1 MSYTELTVWTRGI
14 IMDKEGRDIVNSI
27 SASARQEG
35 KYAQAMENYVDN
47 PDRTNCPTR
56 KYCRVSDSV
65 LENELTYENE
75 HPNIVVLVEGTMVKG
90 WDYMRGMPP
99 GGTLVINTHYTPD
112 YMIRFV
118 PGAER
123 LAQLVCVDAA
133 KLADH
138 KWLYYRLGQLGLD
151 RLSTEGAAERNKD
164 IAPDIAA
171 PLIAA
176 VVKATG
182 VVKRETIQPMIA
194 NKKAFEMALNELHI
208 LPLNQWPRRKDH
220 MSTKG
225 TRIPDWLTVPFAGIT
240 PAPTQEKGQDLF
252 PTGNWR
258 SIRPVYRDKLP
269 PCNNACGTNEKI
281 QGYLD
286 LVKRGKYLDAYALIK
301 EDMPFPSVT
310 GRVCYH
316 PCEQA
321 CNRGQYDEAI
331 SIRAVERFLG
341 DLGQA
346 LPRDVVKP
354 GKPNGKTVAVVG
366 SGPAGHSAAYQL
378 ARLGYKVT
386 ILEKSPKAGGLNRGG
401 IPDWVL
407 PQHVLDRE
415 IERLVELGV
424 TIKTNV
430 EAGKD
435 ITWDDLKKNYDA
447 CVLAVGLTEPNSVRA
462 EGENKDGV
470 IYGLPFLRDIG
481 MGTSKVKLGSRVAVI
496 GGGNTAIDCARE
508 ALRQGAVEVTMITV
522 ESNPQEMPCVPEDL
536 HDMVEEGVELL
547 HGRAMTAAIGNG
559 KVEALHLYP
568 ARFSGAINASPITVN
583 KEAPVV
589 RFAVDNVIIA
599 IGQRAALGWLPPEF
613 KNERGT
619 IKIDRFGRLGD
630 TNFFAAG
637 DVVQLGSGQ
646 PLMVVN
652 AVGDGKR
659 VAFNLDKAL
668 RGEPLQPRKI
678 PVDVIMDLNRMNMT
692 YFPHFPRVKQSMLN
706 PTSRRK
712 TQEEVI
718 QSFTEEQA
726 IEEASRCFSCGTCN
740 ACDNCYLV
748 CPEPCIVRSARSNGL
763 YKILVD
769 YCKGCRVCIEE
780 CPTGCLEGV
789 PELDFDT
796 GVVRMD
802 TAFAISPGLHGRQA
816 QELVNL
822 ASRPAKEI

>member
-1 MSYTELTVWTRGI
+1 
-14 IMDKEGRDIVNSI
+14 
-27 SASARQEG
+27 
-35 KYAQAMENYVDN
+35 
-47 PDRTNCPTR
+47 
-56 KYCRVSDSV
+56 
-65 LENELTYENE
+65 
-75 HPNIVVLVEGTMVKG
+75 
-90 WDYMRGMPP
+90 
-99 GGTLVINTHYTPD
+99 
-112 YMIRFV
+112 
-118 PGAER
+118 
-123 LAQLVCVDAA
+123 
-133 KLADH
+133 
-138 KWLYYRLGQLGLD
+138 
-151 RLSTEGAAERNKD
+151 
-164 IAPDIAA
+164 
-171 PLIAA
+171 
-176 VVKATG
+176 
-182 VVKRETIQPMIA
+182 
-194 NKKAFEMALNELHI
+194 
-208 LPLNQWPRRKDH
+208 

-225 TRIPDWLTVPFAGIT
+225 THIPDWLTIPFAGIT
-240 PAPTQEKGQDLF
+240 PAPSQEKGQDLF

-258 SIRPVYRDKLP
+258 SLRPVYRDKMP

-316 PCEQA
+316 PCERA

-346 LPRDVVKP
+346 LARDVVRP
-354 GKPNGKTVAVVG
+354 GKPNGKKVGVVG

-415 IERLVELGV
+415 IERLIELGI
-424 TIKTNV
+424 TIKTNTDV
-430 EAGKD
+430 GKD
-435 ITWDDLKKNYDA
+435 VTWDDLKKNYDA

-470 IYGLPFLRDIG
+470 LYGLPFLRDIG
-481 MGTSKVKLGSRVAVI
+481 MGTSKVKLGARVAVI

-522 ESNPQEMPCVPEDL
+522 EANPKEMPAVAEDL
-536 HDMVEEGVELL
+536 HDMLEEGVELI
-547 HGRAMTAAIGNG
+547 HKRAMTAVLGDG
-559 KVEALHLYP
+559 KVEALLLHP
-568 ARFSGAINASPITVN
+568 AHFAGAINASPIVVN
-583 KEAPVV
+583 REAPAE

-599 IGQRAALGWLPPEF
+599 VGQHASLAWLPKEF

-619 IKIDRFGRLGD
+619 IKADRFGRLGN

-637 DVVQLGSGQ
+637 DIVQLGSGQ

-659 VAFNLDKAL
+659 VAFNLDRLL
-668 RGEPLQPRKI
+668 RGEPLEPRKT

-692 YFPHFPRVKQSMLN
+692 YFPHFPRVRQAML
-706 PTSRRK
+706 PRTSRHK
-712 TQEEVI
+712 TQDEVI
-718 QSFTEEQA
+718 QSFTEKQA
-726 IEEASRCFSCGTCN
+726 VEEASRCFSCGTCN

-748 CPEPCIVRSARSNGL
+748 CPEPCIVRSERSNGL
-763 YKILVD
+763 YKILVN

-802 TAFAISPGLHGRQA
+802 TAFAITPGLHGRQA
-816 QELVNL
+816 QELLNL
-822 ASRPAKEI
+822 GSRPAKEI

>member
-1 MSYTELTVWTRGI
+1 
-14 IMDKEGRDIVNSI
+14 
-27 SASARQEG
+27 
-35 KYAQAMENYVDN
+35 
-47 PDRTNCPTR
+47 
-56 KYCRVSDSV
+56 
-65 LENELTYENE
+65 
-75 HPNIVVLVEGTMVKG
+75 
-90 WDYMRGMPP
+90 
-99 GGTLVINTHYTPD
+99 
-112 YMIRFV
+112 
-118 PGAER
+118 
-123 LAQLVCVDAA
+123 
-133 KLADH
+133 
-138 KWLYYRLGQLGLD
+138 
-151 RLSTEGAAERNKD
+151 
-164 IAPDIAA
+164 
-171 PLIAA
+171 
-176 VVKATG
+176 
-182 VVKRETIQPMIA
+182 
-194 NKKAFEMALNELHI
+194 
-208 LPLNQWPRRKDH
+208 

-225 TRIPDWLTVPFAGIT
+225 THIPEWLNVPFAGIT
-240 PAPTQEKGQDLF
+240 PAPSQEKGQDLF

-258 SIRPVYRDKLP
+258 AIRPVYRDKLP

-341 DLGQA
+341 DMGQA
-346 LPRDVVKP
+346 LKHDVVKP
-354 GKPNGKTVAVVG
+354 GKPNGKKVAVIG

-407 PQHVLDRE
+407 PQAVLDRE
-415 IERLVELGV
+415 IERLVELG
-424 TIKTNV
+424 IEIRTNV
-430 EAGKD
+430 EVGKD
-435 ITWDDLKKNYDA
+435 VTLDDLKKNYDA
-447 CVLAVGLTEPNSVRA
+447 TVFAVGLTESNSARA
-462 EGENKDGV
+462 EGEDKAGV
-470 IYGLPFLRDIG
+470 IFGLPFLRDIG
-481 MGTSKVKLGSRVAVI
+481 MGTSKVKLGARVAVI

-508 ALRQGAVEVTMITV
+508 ALRQGAAEVTMITV
-522 ESNPQEMPCVPEDL
+522 EGNRQEMPASPEDL
-536 HDMVEEGVELL
+536 HDMLEEGVELM
-547 HGRAMTAAIGNG
+547 HGKAMTAVLGEG
-559 KVEALHLYP
+559 KVEALQLHP
-568 ARFSGAINASPITVN
+568 ARFTGKINASPIAIDRET
-583 KEAPVV
+583 KAE

-599 IGQRAALGWLPPEF
+599 VGQKAKLDWMPAEF
-613 KNERGT
+613 KTERGT
-619 IKIDRFGRLGD
+619 IKIDEFGRIGN

-659 VAFNLDKAL
+659 VAFNLDKVL
-668 RGEPLQPRKI
+668 NNVPLEPRTVPI
-678 PVDVIMDLNRMNMT
+678 DVIVDLNRMNMT
-692 YFPHFPRVKQSMLN
+692 YFPHFPRVQQSMLA
-706 PTSRRK
+706 PMARK
-712 TQEEVI
+712 STQQEVI
-718 QSFTEEQA
+718 LAYSEEQA
-726 IEEASRCFSCGTCN
+726 TMEAARCFSCGTCN

-748 CPEPCIVRSARSNGL
+748 CPEPCIVRSVRSNGL

-802 TAFAISPGLHGRQA
+802 TAFAITQGLHGRQA
-816 QELVNL
+816 EELRNL
-822 ASRPAKEI
+822 SDRPAKSV

>member
-1 MSYTELTVWTRGI
+1 
-14 IMDKEGRDIVNSI
+14 
-27 SASARQEG
+27 
-35 KYAQAMENYVDN
+35 
-47 PDRTNCPTR
+47 
-56 KYCRVSDSV
+56 
-65 LENELTYENE
+65 
-75 HPNIVVLVEGTMVKG
+75 
-90 WDYMRGMPP
+90 
-99 GGTLVINTHYTPD
+99 
-112 YMIRFV
+112 
-118 PGAER
+118 
-123 LAQLVCVDAA
+123 
-133 KLADH
+133 
-138 KWLYYRLGQLGLD
+138 
-151 RLSTEGAAERNKD
+151 
-164 IAPDIAA
+164 
-171 PLIAA
+171 
-176 VVKATG
+176 
-182 VVKRETIQPMIA
+182 
-194 NKKAFEMALNELHI
+194 
-208 LPLNQWPRRKDH
+208 

-225 TRIPDWLTVPFAGIT
+225 TRIPEWLTVPFAGIT

-316 PCEQA
+316 PCETA

-346 LPRDVVKP
+346 LQRDVVKP
-354 GKPNGKTVAVVG
+354 GKPNGKKVAVVG

-407 PQHVLDRE
+407 PQDVLDRE
-415 IERLVELGV
+415 IERLIELGIA
-424 TIKTNV
+424 IKTNTEV
-430 EAGKD
+430 GKD
-435 ITWDDLKKNYDA
+435 VSWDSLKKDYDA
-447 CVLAVGLTEPNSVRA
+447 VVLAVGLTEPNSVRA
-462 EGENKDGV
+462 EGENKQGV

-481 MGTSKVKLGSRVAVI
+481 MGTSKVKLGARVAVV

-522 ESNPQEMPCVPEDL
+522 EGNPKEMPCVPEDL
-536 HDMVEEGVELL
+536 HDMLEEGVELI
-547 HGRAMTAAIGNG
+547 HGRAVTAVLGNG
-559 KVEALHLYP
+559 KVETLQLHP
-568 ARFSGAINASPITVN
+568 AKFSGAINASPITIN
-583 KEAPVV
+583 KDVAAEK
-589 RFAVDNVIIA
+589 FAVDNVIIA
-599 IGQRAALGWLPPEF
+599 VGQHASLTWLPAEF
-613 KNERGT
+613 KTERGS

-637 DVVQLGSGQ
+637 DIVQLGSGQ

-668 RGEPLQPRKI
+668 RGEALEPRKI
-678 PVDVIMDLNRMNMT
+678 AIDVIVDLNRMNMT
-692 YFPHFPRVKQSMLN
+692 YFPHFPRVKQDMLN
-706 PTSRRK
+706 PTSRKK
-712 TQEEVI
+712 TQDEVI
-718 QSFTEEQA
+718 LAFTEEQA
-726 IEEASRCFSCGTCN
+726 VEEAGRCFSCGTCN

-748 CPEPCIVRSARSNGL
+748 CPEPCIARSDRSNGL

-789 PELDFDT
+789 PELDFDA

-802 TAFAISPGLHGRQA
+802 TAFAITPGLHGRQA
-816 QELVNL
+816 QELANL
-822 ASRPAKEI
+822 ASRPAKEL

>member
-1 MSYTELTVWTRGI
+1 
-14 IMDKEGRDIVNSI
+14 
-27 SASARQEG
+27 
-35 KYAQAMENYVDN
+35 
-47 PDRTNCPTR
+47 
-56 KYCRVSDSV
+56 
-65 LENELTYENE
+65 
-75 HPNIVVLVEGTMVKG
+75 
-90 WDYMRGMPP
+90 
-99 GGTLVINTHYTPD
+99 
-112 YMIRFV
+112 
-118 PGAER
+118 
-123 LAQLVCVDAA
+123 
-133 KLADH
+133 
-138 KWLYYRLGQLGLD
+138 
-151 RLSTEGAAERNKD
+151 
-164 IAPDIAA
+164 
-171 PLIAA
+171 
-176 VVKATG
+176 
-182 VVKRETIQPMIA
+182 
-194 NKKAFEMALNELHI
+194 
-208 LPLNQWPRRKDH
+208 

-225 TRIPDWLTVPFAGIT
+225 THIPDWLQVPFAGIT
-240 PAPTQEKGQDLF
+240 PAPSQKGQDLF

-258 SIRPVYRDKLP
+258 AIRPVYRDKMP

-321 CNRGQYDEAI
+321 CNRGKYDEAI

-346 LPRDVVKP
+346 LKHDVVKA
-354 GKPNGKTVAVVG
+354 GKPNGKKVAVVG
-366 SGPAGHSAAYQL
+366 SGPAGHSAAYQF
-378 ARLGYKVT
+378 ARLGYAVT
-386 ILEKSPKAGGLNRGG
+386 MFEKSPKAGGLNRGG

-407 PQHVLDRE
+407 PQDVLDRE
-415 IERLVELGV
+415 IERLAELGV
-424 TIKTNV
+424 TIKTNTEV
-430 EAGKD
+430 GKD
-435 ITWDDLKKNYDA
+435 VTWDTLKKDYDA

-470 IYGLPFLRDIG
+470 LYGLPFLRDIG
-481 MGTSKVKLGSRVAVI
+481 MGTSKVKVGARVAVI

-522 ESNPQEMPCVPEDL
+522 EANKDEMPAVPEDL
-536 HDMVEEGVELL
+536 HDMMEEGVELM
-547 HGRAMTAAIGNG
+547 HGFACTAMLGNG
-559 KVEALHLYP
+559 KVDALQLHP
-568 ARFSGAINASPITVN
+568 AKFSGAINASPIAVD
-583 KEAPVV
+583 KQAPAAK
-589 RFAVDNVIIA
+589 FPVDNVIIA
-599 IGQRAALGWLPPEF
+599 VGQHAALAWLPDEF

-630 TNFFAAG
+630 TMFFAAG
-637 DVVQLGSGQ
+637 DVVQLGAGQ

-659 VAFNLDKAL
+659 VAFNVDKVV
-668 RGEPLQPRKI
+668 RGEPLQERMVSI
-678 PVDVIMDLNRMNMT
+678 DVITDLSRMNMT
-692 YFPHFPRVKQSMLN
+692 YFPKFARVQQDMLK
-706 PTSRRK
+706 PASRKK

-718 QSFTEEQA
+718 QAFSEEQA
-726 IEEASRCFSCGTCN
+726 IEEANRCFSCGTCN

-748 CPEPCIVRSARSNGL
+748 CPEPCIIRSDRSNGL

-802 TAFAISPGLHGRQA
+802 TAFAITQGLHGRQA
-816 QELVNL
+816 EELRKVPEL
-822 ASRPAKEI
+822 PAKDI

>member
-1 MSYTELTVWTRGI
+1 
-14 IMDKEGRDIVNSI
+14 
-27 SASARQEG
+27 
-35 KYAQAMENYVDN
+35 
-47 PDRTNCPTR
+47 
-56 KYCRVSDSV
+56 
-65 LENELTYENE
+65 
-75 HPNIVVLVEGTMVKG
+75 
-90 WDYMRGMPP
+90 
-99 GGTLVINTHYTPD
+99 
-112 YMIRFV
+112 
-118 PGAER
+118 
-123 LAQLVCVDAA
+123 
-133 KLADH
+133 
-138 KWLYYRLGQLGLD
+138 
-151 RLSTEGAAERNKD
+151 
-164 IAPDIAA
+164 
-171 PLIAA
+171 
-176 VVKATG
+176 
-182 VVKRETIQPMIA
+182 
-194 NKKAFEMALNELHI
+194 
-208 LPLNQWPRRKDH
+208 

-225 TRIPDWLTVPFAGIT
+225 TRIPEWLTVPFAGIT

-346 LPRDVVKP
+346 LQRDVVKP
-354 GKPNGKTVAVVG
+354 GKPNGKKVAVVG

-407 PQHVLDRE
+407 PQDVLDRE
-415 IERLVELGV
+415 IERLIELGIA
-424 TIKTNV
+424 IKTNTEV
-430 EAGKD
+430 GKD
-435 ITWDDLKKNYDA
+435 VSWDSLKKDYDA
-447 CVLAVGLTEPNSVRA
+447 VVLAVGLTDPNSVRA
-462 EGENKDGV
+462 EGENKEGV

-481 MGTSKVKLGSRVAVI
+481 MGTSKVKLGPRVAVI

-508 ALRQGAVEVTMITV
+508 ALRQGAVEVTMITI
-522 ESNPQEMPCVPEDL
+522 EGNPQEMPCVPEDF
-536 HDMVEEGVELL
+536 HDMTEEGVELI
-547 HGRAMTAAIGNG
+547 HGRAMTAVLGNG
-559 KVEALHLYP
+559 KVEALQLHP
-568 ARFSGAINASPITVN
+568 AKFSGAINASPITIN
-583 KEAPVV
+583 KDVPAEK
-589 RFAVDNVIIA
+589 FAVDNVIVA
-599 IGQRAALGWLPPEF
+599 VGQHASLAWLPAEF
-613 KNERGT
+613 KSERGT
-619 IKIDRFGRLGD
+619 IKVDRFGRLGD

-637 DVVQLGSGQ
+637 DIVQLGSGQ

-668 RGEPLQPRKI
+668 RGETLEPRKI
-678 PVDVIMDLNRMNMT
+678 AIDVIVDLNRMNMT
-692 YFPHFPRVKQSMLN
+692 YFPHFPRVKQEMLN
-706 PTSRRK
+706 PTSRKK
-712 TQEEVI
+712 TQDEVI
-718 QSFTEEQA
+718 LAFTEEQA
-726 IEEASRCFSCGTCN
+726 VEEASRCFSCGTCN

-748 CPEPCIVRSARSNGL
+748 CPEPCIARSDRSNGL

-789 PELDFDT
+789 PELDFDA

-816 QELVNL
+816 QELANL
-822 ASRPAKEI
+822 ASRPAKEL

>member
-1 MSYTELTVWTRGI
+1 
-14 IMDKEGRDIVNSI
+14 
-27 SASARQEG
+27 
-35 KYAQAMENYVDN
+35 
-47 PDRTNCPTR
+47 
-56 KYCRVSDSV
+56 
-65 LENELTYENE
+65 
-75 HPNIVVLVEGTMVKG
+75 
-90 WDYMRGMPP
+90 
-99 GGTLVINTHYTPD
+99 
-112 YMIRFV
+112 
-118 PGAER
+118 
-123 LAQLVCVDAA
+123 
-133 KLADH
+133 
-138 KWLYYRLGQLGLD
+138 
-151 RLSTEGAAERNKD
+151 
-164 IAPDIAA
+164 
-171 PLIAA
+171 
-176 VVKATG
+176 
-182 VVKRETIQPMIA
+182 
-194 NKKAFEMALNELHI
+194 
-208 LPLNQWPRRKDH
+208 

-225 TRIPDWLTVPFAGIT
+225 TRIPEWLTVPFAGIT

-316 PCEQA
+316 PCETA

-346 LPRDVVKP
+346 LQRDVVKP
-354 GKPNGKTVAVVG
+354 GKPNGKKVAVVG

-378 ARLGYKVT
+378 TRLGYKVT

-407 PQHVLDRE
+407 PQDVLDRE
-415 IERLVELGV
+415 VERLIELGIA
-424 TIKTNV
+424 IKTNTEV
-430 EAGKD
+430 GKD
-435 ITWDDLKKNYDA
+435 VSWDSLKKEYDA
-447 CVLAVGLTEPNSVRA
+447 VVLAVGLTEPNSVRA
-462 EGENKDGV
+462 EGENKQGV

-481 MGTSKVKLGSRVAVI
+481 MGTSKVKLGARVAVI

-522 ESNPQEMPCVPEDL
+522 EGNPKEMPCVPEDF
-536 HDMVEEGVELL
+536 HDMTEEGVELI
-547 HGRAMTAAIGNG
+547 HGRAMTAVLGNG
-559 KVEALHLYP
+559 KVEALELHP
-568 ARFSGAINASPITVN
+568 AKFSGAINASPITIN
-583 KEAPVV
+583 KDVPAEKFP
-589 RFAVDNVIIA
+589 VDNVIVA
-599 IGQRAALGWLPPEF
+599 VGQHASLEWLPAEF
-613 KNERGT
+613 KSERGT
-619 IKIDRFGRLGD
+619 IEADRFGRLGD

-637 DVVQLGSGQ
+637 DIVQLGSGQ

-668 RGEPLQPRKI
+668 RGESLEPRKI
-678 PVDVIMDLNRMNMT
+678 AIDVIVDLNRMNMT
-692 YFPHFPRVKQSMLN
+692 YFPHFPRVKQDMLN
-706 PTSRRK
+706 PASRKK
-712 TQEEVI
+712 TQDEVI
-718 QSFTEEQA
+718 LAFTEEQA
-726 IEEASRCFSCGTCN
+726 VEEAGRCFSCGTCN

-748 CPEPCIVRSARSNGL
+748 CPEPCIARSDRSNGL

-789 PELDFDT
+789 PELDFDA

-816 QELVNL
+816 QELANL
-822 ASRPAKEI
+822 ASRPAKEL

>member
-1 MSYTELTVWTRGI
+1 
-14 IMDKEGRDIVNSI
+14 
-27 SASARQEG
+27 
-35 KYAQAMENYVDN
+35 
-47 PDRTNCPTR
+47 
-56 KYCRVSDSV
+56 
-65 LENELTYENE
+65 
-75 HPNIVVLVEGTMVKG
+75 
-90 WDYMRGMPP
+90 
-99 GGTLVINTHYTPD
+99 
-112 YMIRFV
+112 
-118 PGAER
+118 
-123 LAQLVCVDAA
+123 
-133 KLADH
+133 
-138 KWLYYRLGQLGLD
+138 
-151 RLSTEGAAERNKD
+151 
-164 IAPDIAA
+164 
-171 PLIAA
+171 
-176 VVKATG
+176 
-182 VVKRETIQPMIA
+182 
-194 NKKAFEMALNELHI
+194 
-208 LPLNQWPRRKDH
+208 

-225 TRIPDWLTVPFAGIT
+225 TRIPEWLTVPFAGIT

-316 PCEQA
+316 PCETA

-346 LPRDVVKP
+346 LQRDVVKP
-354 GKPNGKTVAVVG
+354 GKPNGKKIAVVG

-407 PQHVLDRE
+407 PQNILDRE
-415 IERLVELGV
+415 IERLIELGIA
-424 TIKTNV
+424 IKTNTEV
-430 EAGKD
+430 GKD
-435 ITWDDLKKNYDA
+435 VSWDSLKKDYDA
-447 CVLAVGLTEPNSVRA
+447 VVLAVGLTDPNSVRA

-481 MGTSKVKLGSRVAVI
+481 MGTSKVKLGARVAVI

-522 ESNPQEMPCVPEDL
+522 EGNPKEMPCVPEDL
-536 HDMVEEGVELL
+536 HDMLEEGVELI
-547 HGRAMTAAIGNG
+547 HGRAMTAVLGNG
-559 KVEALHLYP
+559 KVEALQLYP
-568 ARFSGAINASPITVN
+568 AKFSGAINASPIAIN
-583 KEAPVV
+583 KEVAPEK
-589 RFAVDNVIIA
+589 FAVDNVIVA
-599 IGQRAALGWLPPEF
+599 VGQHASLAWLPAEF

-619 IKIDRFGRLGD
+619 IKVDRFGRLGD

-637 DVVQLGSGQ
+637 DIVQLGSGQ

-668 RGEPLQPRKI
+668 RGEALEPRKI
-678 PVDVIMDLNRMNMT
+678 AIDVIVDLNRMNMT
-692 YFPHFPRVKQSMLN
+692 YFPHFPRVKQAMLN
-706 PTSRRK
+706 PTSRKK
-712 TQEEVI
+712 TQDEVI
-718 QSFTEEQA
+718 LAFTEEQA
-726 IEEASRCFSCGTCN
+726 VEEAGRCFSCGTCN

-748 CPEPCIVRSARSNGL
+748 CPEPCIARSDRSNGL

-789 PELDFDT
+789 PELDFDA

-802 TAFAISPGLHGRQA
+802 TAFAITPGLHGRQA
-816 QELVNL
+816 QELATL

>member
-1 MSYTELTVWTRGI
+1 
-14 IMDKEGRDIVNSI
+14 
-27 SASARQEG
+27 
-35 KYAQAMENYVDN
+35 
-47 PDRTNCPTR
+47 
-56 KYCRVSDSV
+56 
-65 LENELTYENE
+65 
-75 HPNIVVLVEGTMVKG
+75 
-90 WDYMRGMPP
+90 
-99 GGTLVINTHYTPD
+99 
-112 YMIRFV
+112 
-118 PGAER
+118 
-123 LAQLVCVDAA
+123 
-133 KLADH
+133 
-138 KWLYYRLGQLGLD
+138 
-151 RLSTEGAAERNKD
+151 
-164 IAPDIAA
+164 
-171 PLIAA
+171 
-176 VVKATG
+176 
-182 VVKRETIQPMIA
+182 
-194 NKKAFEMALNELHI
+194 
-208 LPLNQWPRRKDH
+208 

-225 TRIPDWLTVPFAGIT
+225 TKIPDWLTVPFAGIT

-258 SIRPVYRDKLP
+258 AIRPVYRDKLP

-321 CNRGQYDEAI
+321 CNRGKYDEAI

-346 LPRDVVKP
+346 LTNDVVQA
-354 GKPNGKTVAVVG
+354 GKPNGKKVAVVG

-407 PQHVLDRE
+407 PQNVLDRE
-415 IERLVELGV
+415 IERLKQLGV
-424 TIKTNV
+424 EIKTNCEV
-430 EAGKD
+430 GKD
-435 ITWDDLKKNYDA
+435 VSWDDLKKNYDA

-462 EGENKDGV
+462 EGENKQGV
-470 IYGLPFLRDIG
+470 LYGLPFLRDIG
-481 MGTSKVKLGSRVAVI
+481 MGTSKVKLGARVAVI

-522 ESNPQEMPCVPEDL
+522 EGNPKEMPAVPEDL
-536 HDMVEEGVELL
+536 HDMLEEGVELI
-547 HGRAMTAAIGNG
+547 HGRACVAILGNG
-559 KVEALHLYP
+559 KVEALQLHP
-568 ARFSGAINASPITVN
+568 AKFSGAINASPIN
-583 KEAPVV
+583 IDREAKPEK
-589 RFAVDNVIIA
+589 FAVDNVIIA
-599 IGQRAALGWLPPEF
+599 VGQHASLNWLPAEF
-613 KNERGT
+613 KTERGT
-619 IKIDRFGRLGD
+619 IRIDKFGRLGD

-637 DVVQLGSGQ
+637 DIVQLGSGQ

-659 VAFNLDKAL
+659 VAFNLDKVM
-668 RGEPLQPRKI
+668 RGETLQPRTI
-678 PVDVIMDLNRMNMT
+678 PVDVIFDLNRMNMT
-692 YFPHFPRVKQSMLN
+692 YFPHFPRVQQELLPPK
-706 PTSRRK
+706 TRKK
-712 TQEEVI
+712 TQDEVI
-718 QSFTEEQA
+718 QAFTEEQA
-726 IEEASRCFSCGTCN
+726 VEEANRCFSCGTCN

-748 CPEPCIVRSARSNGL
+748 CPEPCIARPERSNGL

-816 QELVNL
+816 DQLKHLDERAPKN
-822 ASRPAKEI
+822 I

>member
-1 MSYTELTVWTRGI
+1 
-14 IMDKEGRDIVNSI
+14 
-27 SASARQEG
+27 
-35 KYAQAMENYVDN
+35 
-47 PDRTNCPTR
+47 
-56 KYCRVSDSV
+56 
-65 LENELTYENE
+65 
-75 HPNIVVLVEGTMVKG
+75 
-90 WDYMRGMPP
+90 
-99 GGTLVINTHYTPD
+99 
-112 YMIRFV
+112 
-118 PGAER
+118 
-123 LAQLVCVDAA
+123 
-133 KLADH
+133 
-138 KWLYYRLGQLGLD
+138 
-151 RLSTEGAAERNKD
+151 
-164 IAPDIAA
+164 
-171 PLIAA
+171 
-176 VVKATG
+176 
-182 VVKRETIQPMIA
+182 
-194 NKKAFEMALNELHI
+194 
-208 LPLNQWPRRKDH
+208 

-225 TRIPDWLTVPFAGIT
+225 THIPDWLTVPFAGIT

-258 SIRPVYRDKLP
+258 AIRPVYRDKLP

-321 CNRGQYDEAI
+321 CNRGKYDEAI

-346 LPRDVVKP
+346 LTNDVVKP
-354 GKPNGKTVAVVG
+354 GKPNGKKVAVVG

-407 PQHVLDRE
+407 PQNVLDRE
-415 IERLVELGV
+415 IERLQQLGIE
-424 TIKTNV
+424 IKTNTEV
-430 EAGKD
+430 GKD
-435 ITWDDLKKNYDA
+435 VSWDDLKKNYDA
-447 CVLAVGLTEPNSVRA
+447 CVLAVGLTEPNSIRA
-462 EGENKDGV
+462 EGENKEGV
-470 IYGLPFLRDIG
+470 LYGLPFLRDIG
-481 MGTSKVKLGSRVAVI
+481 MGASKVKLGARVAVI

-522 ESNPQEMPCVPEDL
+522 EGSQKEMPAVPEDL
-536 HDMVEEGVELL
+536 HDMLQEGVELI
-547 HGRAMTAAIGNG
+547 HGRACIAILGNG
-559 KVEALHLYP
+559 KVEALHLHP
-568 ARFSGAINASPITVN
+568 AKFEGAVNASPIKVDRDA
-583 KEAPVV
+583 KPEK
-589 RFAVDNVIIA
+589 FAVDNVIIA
-599 IGQRAALGWLPPEF
+599 VGQRSSLNWLPAEF

-619 IKIDRFGRLGD
+619 IKIDKFGRLGD

-637 DVVQLGSGQ
+637 DIVQLGSGQ

-659 VAFNLDKAL
+659 VAFNLDKVI
-668 RGEPLQPRKI
+668 RGEKLQARTI
-678 PVDVIMDLNRMNMT
+678 PVDVIFDLNRMNMT
-692 YFPHFPRVKQSMLN
+692 YFPHFPREQQELL
-706 PTSRRK
+706 PPASRKK
-712 TQEEVI
+712 TQDEVI
-718 QSFTEEQA
+718 QALTEEQA
-726 IEEASRCFSCGTCN
+726 VEEANRCFSCGTCN

-748 CPEPCIVRSARSNGL
+748 CPEPCIARPERSNGL

-802 TAFAISPGLHGRQA
+802 TAFAISQGLHGRQA
-816 QELVNL
+816 DQLKHLEEV
-822 ASRPAKEI
+822 PAKNI

>member
-1 MSYTELTVWTRGI
+1 
-14 IMDKEGRDIVNSI
+14 
-27 SASARQEG
+27 
-35 KYAQAMENYVDN
+35 
-47 PDRTNCPTR
+47 
-56 KYCRVSDSV
+56 
-65 LENELTYENE
+65 
-75 HPNIVVLVEGTMVKG
+75 
-90 WDYMRGMPP
+90 
-99 GGTLVINTHYTPD
+99 
-112 YMIRFV
+112 
-118 PGAER
+118 
-123 LAQLVCVDAA
+123 
-133 KLADH
+133 
-138 KWLYYRLGQLGLD
+138 
-151 RLSTEGAAERNKD
+151 
-164 IAPDIAA
+164 
-171 PLIAA
+171 
-176 VVKATG
+176 
-182 VVKRETIQPMIA
+182 
-194 NKKAFEMALNELHI
+194 
-208 LPLNQWPRRKDH
+208 

-225 TRIPDWLTVPFAGIT
+225 TRIPDWLNVPFAGIT
-240 PAPTQEKGQDLF
+240 PAPSQDKGQDLF

-258 SIRPVYRDKLP
+258 AIRPVYRDKLP

-346 LPRDVVKP
+346 LAHDVVKA
-354 GKPNGKTVAVVG
+354 GTPNGKKVAVVG

-378 ARLGYKVT
+378 ARLGYAVT

-407 PQHVLDRE
+407 PAHVLDRE
-415 IERLVELGV
+415 IERLVELGI

-430 EAGKD
+430 EIGKD
-435 ITWDDLKKNYDA
+435 VTWGDLKKNYDA
-447 CVLAVGLTEPNSVRA
+447 VVLAVGLIESNSARA
-462 EGENKDGV
+462 EGENKAGV
-470 IYGLPFLRDIG
+470 IFGLPFLRDIG
-481 MGTSKVKLGSRVAVI
+481 MGTSKVKLGARVVVI

-522 ESNPQEMPCVPEDL
+522 EGGPKEMPAVPEDL

-547 HGRAMTAAIGNG
+547 HGRAMTAVLGNG
-559 KVEALHLYP
+559 KVEALQLHP
-568 ARFSGAINASPITVN
+568 ARFAGAINASPIVIDRET
-583 KEAPVV
+583 KAE
-589 RFAVDNVIIA
+589 RFAADNVIIA
-599 IGQRAALGWLPPEF
+599 VGQRPSLGWLPDEF
-613 KNERGT
+613 KTERGT
-619 IKIDRFGRLGD
+619 IKTDKFGRLGN
-630 TNFFAAG
+630 TNIFAAG
-637 DVVQLGSGQ
+637 DVVQLGMGQ

-659 VAFNLDKAL
+659 AAFNLDKVL
-668 RGEPLQPRKI
+668 RGEALQPRSI
-678 PVDVIMDLNRMNMT
+678 PIDVIVDLNRMNMT
-692 YFPHFPRVKQSMLN
+692 YFPHFPRVQQALLP

-712 TQEEVI
+712 TQDEVI
-718 QSFTEEQA
+718 LAYSEEQA
-726 IEEASRCFSCGTCN
+726 VEEASRCFSCGTCN

-748 CPEPCIVRSARSNGL
+748 CPEPCIVRSTRSNGL

-816 QELVNL
+816 EELRNL
-822 ASRPAKEI
+822 ADRPAKSI

>member
-1 MSYTELTVWTRGI
+1 
-14 IMDKEGRDIVNSI
+14 
-27 SASARQEG
+27 
-35 KYAQAMENYVDN
+35 
-47 PDRTNCPTR
+47 
-56 KYCRVSDSV
+56 
-65 LENELTYENE
+65 
-75 HPNIVVLVEGTMVKG
+75 
-90 WDYMRGMPP
+90 
-99 GGTLVINTHYTPD
+99 
-112 YMIRFV
+112 
-118 PGAER
+118 
-123 LAQLVCVDAA
+123 
-133 KLADH
+133 
-138 KWLYYRLGQLGLD
+138 
-151 RLSTEGAAERNKD
+151 
-164 IAPDIAA
+164 
-171 PLIAA
+171 
-176 VVKATG
+176 
-182 VVKRETIQPMIA
+182 
-194 NKKAFEMALNELHI
+194 
-208 LPLNQWPRRKDH
+208 

-225 TRIPDWLTVPFAGIT
+225 TRIPEWLTVPFAGIT

-316 PCEQA
+316 PCETA

-346 LPRDVVKP
+346 LQRDVVKP
-354 GKPNGKTVAVVG
+354 GKPNGKKVAVVG

-407 PQHVLDRE
+407 PQDVLDRE
-415 IERLVELGV
+415 IERLIELGIA
-424 TIKTNV
+424 IKTNTEV
-430 EAGKD
+430 GKD
-435 ITWDDLKKNYDA
+435 VSWDSLKKDYDA
-447 CVLAVGLTEPNSVRA
+447 VVLAVGLTEPNSVRA
-462 EGENKDGV
+462 EGENKQGV

-481 MGTSKVKLGSRVAVI
+481 MGTSKVKLGARVAVI

-522 ESNPQEMPCVPEDL
+522 EGNPKEMPCVPEDL
-536 HDMVEEGVELL
+536 HDMLEEGVELI
-547 HGRAMTAAIGNG
+547 HGKAVTAVLGNG
-559 KVEALHLYP
+559 KVEALQLHP
-568 ARFSGAINASPITVN
+568 AKFSGAINASPITIN
-583 KEAPVV
+583 KEVAAEK
-589 RFAVDNVIIA
+589 FTVDNVIIA
-599 IGQRAALGWLPPEF
+599 VGQHSSLAWLPAEF
-613 KNERGT
+613 KTERGS

-637 DVVQLGSGQ
+637 DIVQLGSGQ

-668 RGEPLQPRKI
+668 RGEALEPRKI
-678 PVDVIMDLNRMNMT
+678 AIDVIVDLNRMNMT
-692 YFPHFPRVKQSMLN
+692 YFPHFPRVKQDMLN
-706 PTSRRK
+706 PTSRKK
-712 TQEEVI
+712 TQDEVI
-718 QSFTEEQA
+718 LAFTEEQA
-726 IEEASRCFSCGTCN
+726 VEEAGRCFSCGTCN

-748 CPEPCIVRSARSNGL
+748 CPEPCIARSDRSNGL

-789 PELDFDT
+789 PELDFDA

-802 TAFAISPGLHGRQA
+802 TAFAITPGLHGRQA
-816 QELVNL
+816 QELANL
-822 ASRPAKEI
+822 ASRPAKEL

>member
-1 MSYTELTVWTRGI
+1 
-14 IMDKEGRDIVNSI
+14 
-27 SASARQEG
+27 
-35 KYAQAMENYVDN
+35 
-47 PDRTNCPTR
+47 
-56 KYCRVSDSV
+56 
-65 LENELTYENE
+65 
-75 HPNIVVLVEGTMVKG
+75 
-90 WDYMRGMPP
+90 
-99 GGTLVINTHYTPD
+99 
-112 YMIRFV
+112 
-118 PGAER
+118 
-123 LAQLVCVDAA
+123 
-133 KLADH
+133 
-138 KWLYYRLGQLGLD
+138 
-151 RLSTEGAAERNKD
+151 
-164 IAPDIAA
+164 
-171 PLIAA
+171 
-176 VVKATG
+176 
-182 VVKRETIQPMIA
+182 
-194 NKKAFEMALNELHI
+194 
-208 LPLNQWPRRKDH
+208 

-225 TRIPDWLTVPFAGIT
+225 TRIPEWLTVPFAGIT

-316 PCEQA
+316 PCETA

-346 LPRDVVKP
+346 LQRDVVKP
-354 GKPNGKTVAVVG
+354 GKPNGKKVAVIG

-407 PQHVLDRE
+407 PQDVLDRE
-415 IERLVELGV
+415 IERLIELGIA
-424 TIKTNV
+424 IKTNTEV
-430 EAGKD
+430 GKD
-435 ITWDDLKKNYDA
+435 VSWDSLKKDYDA
-447 CVLAVGLTEPNSVRA
+447 VVLAVGLTEPNSVRA
-462 EGENKDGV
+462 EGENKAGV

-481 MGTSKVKLGSRVAVI
+481 MGTSKVKLGARVAVI

-522 ESNPQEMPCVPEDL
+522 EGNPKEMPCVPEDL
-536 HDMVEEGVELL
+536 HDMLEEGVELI
-547 HGRAMTAAIGNG
+547 HGKAMTAVLGNG
-559 KVEALHLYP
+559 KVEALQLYP
-568 ARFSGAINASPITVN
+568 AKFSGAINASPITIN
-583 KEAPVV
+583 KEVAAEK
-589 RFAVDNVIIA
+589 FAVDNVIVA
-599 IGQRAALGWLPPEF
+599 VGQHASLAWLPAEF
-613 KNERGT
+613 KTERGT
-619 IKIDRFGRLGD
+619 INVDRFGRLGN

-637 DVVQLGSGQ
+637 DIVQLGSGQ

-668 RGEPLQPRKI
+668 RGEALEPRKI
-678 PVDVIMDLNRMNMT
+678 AIDVIVDLNRMNMT
-692 YFPHFPRVKQSMLN
+692 YFPHFPRVKQDMLN
-706 PTSRRK
+706 PTSRKK
-712 TQEEVI
+712 TQDEVI
-718 QSFTEEQA
+718 LAFTEEQA
-726 IEEASRCFSCGTCN
+726 VEEAGRCFSCGTCN

-748 CPEPCIVRSARSNGL
+748 CPEPCIVRSDRSNGL

-789 PELDFDT
+789 PELDFDA

-802 TAFAISPGLHGRQA
+802 TAFAITPGLHGRQA
-816 QELVNL
+816 QELANL
-822 ASRPAKEI
+822 ASRPAKEF

>member
-1 MSYTELTVWTRGI
+1 
-14 IMDKEGRDIVNSI
+14 
-27 SASARQEG
+27 
-35 KYAQAMENYVDN
+35 
-47 PDRTNCPTR
+47 
-56 KYCRVSDSV
+56 
-65 LENELTYENE
+65 
-75 HPNIVVLVEGTMVKG
+75 
-90 WDYMRGMPP
+90 
-99 GGTLVINTHYTPD
+99 
-112 YMIRFV
+112 
-118 PGAER
+118 
-123 LAQLVCVDAA
+123 
-133 KLADH
+133 
-138 KWLYYRLGQLGLD
+138 
-151 RLSTEGAAERNKD
+151 
-164 IAPDIAA
+164 
-171 PLIAA
+171 
-176 VVKATG
+176 
-182 VVKRETIQPMIA
+182 
-194 NKKAFEMALNELHI
+194 
-208 LPLNQWPRRKDH
+208 

-225 TRIPDWLTVPFAGIT
+225 TRIPDWLNVPFAGIT
-240 PAPTQEKGQDLF
+240 PAPSQDKGQDLF

-286 LVKRGKYLDAYALIK
+286 LVKRGKYIDAYSLIK

-346 LPRDVVKP
+346 LARDVVKP
-354 GKPNGKTVAVVG
+354 GPSNGKKVAVIG

-407 PQHVLDRE
+407 PQAILDRE
-415 IERLVELGV
+415 IQRLVELGIE
-424 TIKTNV
+424 IKTNV
-430 EAGKD
+430 EVGKD
-435 ITWDDLKKNYDA
+435 ITLDDLKKNYDA
-447 CVLAVGLTEPNSVRA
+447 TVFAVGLTESNSARA
-462 EGENKDGV
+462 EGEDKPGV
-470 IYGLPFLRDIG
+470 VFGLPFLRDIG
-481 MGTSKVKLGSRVAVI
+481 MGTSKVKLGPRVAVI

-522 ESNPQEMPCVPEDL
+522 EGNRQEMPASPEDL
-536 HDMVEEGVELL
+536 HDMLEEGVELM
-547 HGRAMTAAIGNG
+547 HGRAMTAVLGTG
-559 KVEALHLYP
+559 KVEALQLHP
-568 ARFSGAINASPITVN
+568 ARFTGKINASPIAIDR
-583 KEAPVV
+583 EAPAE

-599 IGQRAALGWLPPEF
+599 VGQKAKLDWMPAEF
-613 KNERGT
+613 KTERGT
-619 IKIDRFGRLGD
+619 IKIDQFGRIGN

-659 VAFNLDKAL
+659 VAFNLDKVL
-668 RGEPLQPRKI
+668 RNVPLEPRTVPI
-678 PVDVIMDLNRMNMT
+678 DVIVDLNRMNMT
-692 YFPHFPRVKQSMLN
+692 YFPHFPRVKQAMLA
-706 PTSRRK
+706 PMARRS
-712 TQEEVI
+712 TQQEVI
-718 QSFTEEQA
+718 LAYTEEQA
-726 IEEASRCFSCGTCN
+726 SEEASRCFSCGTCN

-748 CPEPCIVRSARSNGL
+748 CPEPCIVRSVRSNGL

-789 PELDFDT
+789 PELDFDA
-796 GVVRMD
+796 GVIRMD
-802 TAFAISPGLHGRQA
+802 TAFAISQGLHGRQA
-816 QELVNL
+816 EELINL
-822 ASRPAKEI
+822 GDRPAKSI